1 MAALRA
7 GEPLRFRF
15 DDQEVEL
22 QEEDLLIET
31 LQQDRY
37 VSETEGS
44 LTVILDTQL
53 TDALIE
59 EGFVREIISK
69 VQTMRKEAGFEVTDT
84 IRVYVSGNDRIQ
96 TILEQNRDSILHD
109 VMGVALTVGQS
120 GGYAKEWELNG
131 ETVTLGVEKVEK

>member
-1 MAALRA
+1 
-7 GEPLRFRF
+7 
-15 DDQEVEL
+15 
-22 QEEDLLIET
+22 
-31 LQQDRY
+31 
-37 VSETEGS
+37 
-44 LTVILDTQL
+44 
-53 TDALIE
+53 
-59 EGFVREIISK
+59 
-69 VQTMRKEAGFEVTDT
+69 MRKEAGFEVTDT